1 MKPIATKGA
10 RVPDSKTE
18 LVDVTLRVAMSP
30 EMITALNEVGT
41 LGGLTDFYWEV
52 FCMRKPLGKW
62 ADRFVVVDVVSA
74 EPTSK

>member
-1 MKPIATKGA
+1 MKPIST
-10 RVPDSKTE
+10 DKTE

-30 EMITALNEVGT
+30 EMIAILDGKD

-52 FCMRKPLGKW
+52 FCMRRPLGKW
-62 ADRFVVVDVVSA
+62 ADRFQVVDVVSA